1 MHQLISKKY
10 KILVYLLIFI
20 ILSSTNNINFNFF
33 KDNFFTLKKIN
44 IEGISDKLRENIQ
57 KDLSYLTNNNLLFVD
72 KEKIKNK
79 LSNIDYIDS
88 FNIFKIYPSELKIKI
103 TKTEF
108 IANSYFNGQKFL
120 VGKNGKFINAKYHN
134 YKKNLPY
141 AYGNYDA
148 KKLVKLLVAMKE
160 LNIDIT
166 QVKEFYFFESQ
177 RWDFVTYDEILIKL
191 PSSDLKKSL
200 KILKEILTKKV
211 KKKIIDLRV
220 PNQVIISNG

>member
-120 VGKNGKFINAKYHN
+120 VGK
-134 YKKNLPY
+134 
-141 AYGNYDA
+141 
-148 KKLVKLLVAMKE
+148 
-160 LNIDIT
+160 
-166 QVKEFYFFESQ
+166 
-177 RWDFVTYDEILIKL
+177 
-191 PSSDLKKSL
+191 
-200 KILKEILTKKV
+200 
-211 KKKIIDLRV
+211 
-220 PNQVIISNG
+220 